1 MKYPKLFFIFS
12 MVHIALILIV
22 CTASTI
28 DSYEKSTSYVKNDF
42 TDALKNTK
50 DQIKE
55 FNSVAGIQQYQAF
68 AGINAGYGFF
78 APNVASSYILK
89 VSVYDKNK
97 NLVKESYFPPF
108 KSKEG
113 LNRYHT
119 LLGYFQDRLTILE
132 NKMQKKKS
140 TEFNE
145 SDKYGEFLDIFIKS
159 IGRYYYKDYNSDK
172 YNISCTLYLHHHPML
187 NEIKTADK
195 TKPVLIKLL
204 DIDAKPLKKN

>member
-1 MKYPKLFFIFS
+1 M
-12 MVHIALILIV
+12 ILIV

-28 DSYEKSTSYVKNDF
+28 DSYEKSTSYVENGF
-42 TDALKNTK
+42 TNSLKNTK
-50 DQIKE
+50 ESIRE
-55 FNSVAGIQQYQAF
+55 FNSIPGIQQYQAF

-89 VSVYDKNK
+89 VSIYDKNK

-132 NKMQKKKS
+132 NKLQKKKS
-140 TEFNE
+140 TQFNE

-159 IGRYYYKDYNSDK
+159 IGRYYYKEYNPEN
-172 YNISCTLYLHHHPML
+172 YNVSCTLYLHHHPLME
-187 NEIKTADK
+187 EIKTANK
-195 TKPVLIKLL
+195 NKPVLIKLL

>member
-1 MKYPKLFFIFS
+1 MKNSKLFFIFS

-22 CTASTI
+22 CTSSTI
-28 DSYEKSTSYVKNDF
+28 DSYEKSTSFVKNSF
-42 TDALKNTK
+42 TDGLKDTK
-50 DQIKE
+50 ENIRE
-55 FNSVAGIQQYQAF
+55 FNSLPIIQEYQAF

-97 NLVKESYFPPF
+97 KLVKESYFPPF

-132 NKMQKKKS
+132 NKMQKKTS
-140 TEFNE
+140 TDFNE

-159 IGRYYYKDYNSDK
+159 IGRYYYKDYDSNK
-172 YNISCTLYLHHHPML
+172 YNISCTLYLHHHPL
-187 NEIKTADK
+187 LQEITTANK

>member
-22 CTASTI
+22 CTSSTI
-28 DSYEKSTSYVKNDF
+28 DSYEKSTSYVKNDL
-42 TDALKNTK
+42 TAALKDTK
-50 DQIKE
+50 EGIRE
-55 FNSVAGIQQYQAF
+55 FNSVPLIQQYQAV

-89 VSVYDKNK
+89 VSVYDKNR
-97 NLVKESYFPPF
+97 N
-108 KSKEG
+108 
-113 LNRYHT
+113 
-119 LLGYFQDRLTILE
+119 LE

-159 IGRYYYKDYNSDK
+159 IGRYYYKEYNPDT
-172 YNISCTLYLHHHPML
+172 YTVSCTLYLHHHPML
-187 NEIKTADK
+187 QEIKTENK

-204 DIDAKPLKKN
+204 DIDAKPIKKNHIASN